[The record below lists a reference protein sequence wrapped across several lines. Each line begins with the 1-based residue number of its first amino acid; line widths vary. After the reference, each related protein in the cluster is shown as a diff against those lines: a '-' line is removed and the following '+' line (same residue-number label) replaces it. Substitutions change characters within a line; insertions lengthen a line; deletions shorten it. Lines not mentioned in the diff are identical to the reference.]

1 MDAAEKAGKEIEKMK
16 SKLIA
21 VAALAALTA
30 AAMPTKDE
38 IAQANKEVQASL
50 KKQIAAWQSGD
61 ISDGDLA
68 ALMLIHAGKFKDE
81 PRHYACLQAAFAAA
95 VRAGDAFLAASA
107 IEKIAA
113 DTKNFGYRQ
122 ENALINKA
130 FEKVDVKKA
139 GDLRRRL
146 MIERAK
152 VVGAKPIS
160 DTTAATIALLRL
172 TVIPSVAMKPPA
184 TLVDAIEFLRKASK
198 DYAVSNGDGKSV
210 SFISDMDGVQK
221 IPAMPAIAA
230 SNVTL
235 YDTLKLIVDSVGFD
249 FKVEGGI
256 VYVFRKIG
264 GGTPEGTSTVK
275 KMKRLMLPS
284 ITIKP
289 PATLADAVELLRT
302 LSVQFD
308 FPDSKKKGV
317 EFILKIGKD
326 EKPPAVPR
334 ITAKNLLLYDALDLI
349 TKATG
354 YAFEVKGDVVI
365 IFKK

>member
-1 MDAAEKAGKEIEKMK
+1 MPPKEKKENEKMK
-16 SKLIA
+16 LKMMALS
-21 VAALAALTA
+21 ALAACSA
-30 AAMPTKDE
+30 VAMPTNE
-38 IAQANKEVQASL
+38 QIAQANKEVQASL

-107 IEKIAA
+107 IEKIAT

-130 FEKVDVKKA
+130 FEKADVKKA

-152 VVGAKPIS
+152 VESAKPIS
-160 DTTAATIALLRL
+160 DATAATIALLRL
-172 TVIPSVAMKPPA
+172 TVIPSVAMRPPA
-184 TLVDAIEFLRKASK
+184 TLVDAIEYLRKVSK
-198 DYAVSNGDGKSV
+198 EYAASNGDGRSV
-210 SFISDMDGVQK
+210 SFIIDMNGVQK
-221 IPAMPAIAA
+221 IPAMPAISAT
-230 SNVTL
+230 NITL
-235 YDTLKLIVDSVGFD
+235 YEALKLVVDSVGFD
-249 FKVEGGI
+249 FKVGGGI
-256 VYVFRKIG
+256 VHVFRKIG
-264 GGTPEGTSTVK
+264 GGTPEGTATVT

-308 FPDSKKKGV
+308 FTDSKKKGV
-317 EFILKIGKD
+317 AFILKIGKG
-326 EKPPAVPR
+326 EKPPVIPR
-334 ITAKNLLLYDALDLI
+334 ITATNLSLYDALALL

-354 YAFEVKGDVVI
+354 YDFEVKGDVVI

>member
-1 MDAAEKAGKEIEKMK
+1 MK
-16 SKLIA
+16 LKLIA
-21 VAALAALTA
+21 VVALAALTA

-50 KKQIAAWQSGD
+50 KTQIAAWQSGD

-68 ALMLIHAGKFKDE
+68 ALMLQHAGKFKDE
-81 PRHYACLQAAFAAA
+81 ARHYACLQAAFAAA
-95 VRAGDAFLAASA
+95 VRAGDAFLAAAA

-113 DTKNFGYRQ
+113 DTKNFGFRQ
-122 ENALINKA
+122 ENAIVNKA
-130 FEKVDVKKA
+130 FEKVDKKKA

-160 DTTAATIALLRL
+160 DTTAAAIAHLRL
-172 TVIPSVAMKPPA
+172 TVIPSVVMKPPA
-184 TLVDAIEFLRKASK
+184 TLVDAIEFLRKASM
-198 DYAVSNGDGKSV
+198 DYGVSTGNGRSV
-210 SFISDMDGVQK
+210 SFIIDMDGIQK
-221 IPAMPAIAA
+221 IPVMPAIAA
-230 SNVTL
+230 SKLTL
-235 YDTLKLIVDSVGFD
+235 YDTLKLVVDSVGFD

-264 GGTPEGTSTVK
+264 GGTPEGTATVT

-289 PATLADAVELLRT
+289 PATLADAVALLRT
-302 LSVQFD
+302 LSVQYD
-308 FPDSKKKGV
+308 FSDSKKKGMD
-317 EFILKIGKD
+317 FILKVGKG
-326 EKPPAVPR
+326 EKPPVVPR